1 MSNEQNPSLSPLLFF
16 HTHRLLTRFIIS
28 SQNDKIQSELKH
40 SDGLPPHPM
49 HSVGIYEAKSRF
61 SALVELVE
69 QGEEVRITRH
79 GKEVVR
85 MLPVRR
91 KPVITDEQIARE
103 LEQIQALQQTV
114 RAQAATDSVASLRQ
128 NGRSK
133 A

>member
-1 MSNEQNPSLSPLLFF
+1 
-16 HTHRLLTRFIIS
+16 
-28 SQNDKIQSELKH
+28 
-40 SDGLPPHPM
+40 M
-49 HSVGIYEAKSRF
+49 HCVGIYEAKTRF

-114 RAQAATDSVASLRQ
+114 RAQEAIDSVAQLRQ
-128 NGRSK
+128 IGRSK